1 MNGYS
6 VRVVANAIASFLDAH
21 PSCADSIEGI
31 EQWWLRP
38 QGITPPV
45 DVVARALDLLEME
58 QVIESRRAGSR
69 AIWCLRK
76 TAD

>member
-1 MNGYS
+1 M
-6 VRVVANAIASFLDAH
+6 RVVANAIANFLYAH

-45 DVVARALDLLEME
+45 DVIARALDLLEME
-58 QVIESRRAGSR
+58 QVIESRRAGSH
-69 AIWCLRK
+69 AIWRLRK
-76 TAD
+76 TDD